1 MYGDM
6 RKAVKIMKAAGDRN
20 RMRIIKLLQHK
31 NGICVCEIQKL
42 LGVGQSTTSRHLRI
56 LEEAELI
63 YSEREGKWV
72 NFFLNE
78 RSESSEVR
86 NVLAMLDKWLRDDRQ
101 VQMDVKALRTI
112 DRMDILQDS

>member
-1 MYGDM
+1 MHGDM
-6 RKAVKIMKAAGDRN
+6 RKAVKIMKAVGDRN

-31 NGICVCEIQKL
+31 NGSCVCEIQKL

-78 RSESSEVR
+78 RSKSPEVR
-86 NVLAMLDKWLRDDRQ
+86 SILRTLEKWLEDDRQ
-101 VQMDVKALRTI
+101 VQMDIKAIQHI
-112 DRMDILQDS
+112 DRMDILHDA

>member
-1 MYGDM
+1 M
-6 RKAVKIMKAAGDRN
+6 RKVVKIMKALGDRN

-56 LEEAELI
+56 LEEADLL

-78 RSESSEVR
+78 RNQSSEIR
-86 NVLAMLDKWLRDDRQ
+86 SILTMLDKWLKDDRQ
-101 VQMDVKALRTI
+101 VQMDIKAISTI
-112 DRMDILQDS
+112 DRAFLVPGG

>member
-1 MYGDM
+1 MHGDM
-6 RKAVKIMKAAGDRN
+6 RKAVKIMKAVGDRN

-31 NGICVCEIQKL
+31 NGACVCEIQKL

-63 YSEREGKWV
+63 YAEREGKWM

-78 RSESSEVR
+78 RSGSSEVR
-86 NVLAMLDKWLRDDRQ
+86 SILAMLDKWLKDDRQ
-101 VQMDVKALRTI
+101 VQMDVKAIKTI
-112 DRMDILQDS
+112 DRTVLVQDI